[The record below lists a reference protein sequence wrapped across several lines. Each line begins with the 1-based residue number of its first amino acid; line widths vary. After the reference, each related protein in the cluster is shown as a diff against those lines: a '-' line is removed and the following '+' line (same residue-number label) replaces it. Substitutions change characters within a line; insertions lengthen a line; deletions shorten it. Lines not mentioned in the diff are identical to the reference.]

1 MNRKRIYDSGPL
13 SLIQSVLAVLGATI
27 CFALC
32 IGLLWVMIL
41 VVAKNGL
48 QLRPILGGAFIGFM
62 AFLFL
67 IIAVQNLYPVCLR
80 YSIRVYL
87 NGSNIEVVRPFPFH
101 MLRTV
106 LDRDR
111 INSIEVIRKRRGGS
125 VISVIYLFD
134 TQLPK
139 LSDSETIG
147 PFYDHNQAQ
156 AVAKAIQSELL
167 LDNRNEVQ
175 SAQYSNFQRKVV
187 SKIVFGFLIVYET
200 FIAFMIFSNWNRLTV
215 IELGV
220 AVFMTCVPLIILYR
234 ILSKIKKDRNVMH

>member
-1 MNRKRIYDSGPL
+1 M
-13 SLIQSVLAVLGATI
+13 A
-27 CFALC
+27 
-32 IGLLWVMIL
+32 L
-41 VVAKNGL
+41 VVS
-48 QLRPILGGAFIGFM
+48 QLHLALLRVSKDC
-62 AFLFL
+62 
-67 IIAVQNLYPVCLR
+67 IAANQSLASP
-80 YSIRVYL
+80 L
-87 NGSNIEVVRPFPFH
+87 NSLH
-101 MLRTV
+101 
-106 LDRDR
+106 RDR

-187 SKIVFGFLIVYET
+187 SKIVFGFLIVT
-200 FIAFMIFSNWNRLTV
+200 RRSL
-215 IELGV
+215 
-220 AVFMTCVPLIILYR
+220 
-234 ILSKIKKDRNVMH
+234 LS

>member
-27 CFALC
+27 CFAVCL
-32 IGLLWVMIL
+32 GLLWLMIL
-41 VVAKNGL
+41 IVAAGGL
-48 QLRPILGGAFIGFM
+48 QLGLILGGVFIGFM

-67 IIAVQNLYPVCLR
+67 IFAVQNLYPVCLR

-87 NGSNIEVVRPFPFH
+87 NGSNIEVVKPFPFN

-106 LDRDR
+106 LDRNR

-125 VISVIYLFD
+125 VICVIYLFD
-134 TQLPK
+134 ASGPN

-147 PFYDHNQAQ
+147 PFYDHEQAQ

-175 SAQYSNFQRKVV
+175 LAQYSHLQKKVV
-187 SKIVFGFLIVYET
+187 SKIIFGFLIVYVM

-215 IELGV
+215 INFGV
-220 AVFMTCVPLIILYR
+220 AVLMGSFPLLLLYR
-234 ILSKIKKDRNVMH
+234 ILTEEKRTAM